1 MSRPPDDGRLPP
13 TAAEPTSFPRYLQD
27 VARISYVDPSSLTD
41 RELVEEMAFSQRY
54 GTPRPE
60 TQSIR
65 SHVPDVAKA
74 FSRGWNRIFRQGIV
88 EHPLK
93 ELCFAYVTDPDTVD
107 VAAYEGRERVALEW
121 AHAIV
126 WDADASTDELW
137 SRLHASFS
145 EEELVELGCAIGFE
159 LGRTHFLR
167 TLGADPSA
175 VRASQLP

>member
-1 MSRPPDDGRLPP
+1 MSGRLPAAAP
-13 TAAEPTSFPRYLQD
+13 SSRPSLRRSTAIFKN

-41 RELVEEMAFSQRY
+41 PELVEEMAFSQRY

-93 ELCFAYVTDPDTVD
+93 ELCRVYV
-107 VAAYEGRERVALEW
+107 
-121 AHAIV
+121 
-126 WDADASTDELW
+126 
-137 SRLHASFS
+137 S
-145 EEELVELGCAIGFE
+145 ESIGCE
-159 LGRTHFLR
+159 Y
-167 TLGADPSA
+167 
-175 VRASQLP
+175 